1 MTSSAFLIFHV
12 VLSLIAIGA
21 GFVVVWGML
30 TGRRLDS
37 WNAYFLGTTIATSV
51 TGFGFPF
58 HGFKPPHYVGVL
70 SLIVLAI
77 ACLARYRFH
86 LEGSWRRVYIITA
99 LIALWFNVFV
109 GVVQSFLKIPA
120 LHALAPKGSEPPF
133 AIAQSAVLLI
143 FIAIGVLA
151 VRQRYSMPI
160 SST

>member
-30 TGRRLDS
+30 TGRRLDA

-77 ACLARYRFH
+77 ACVARYRFH

-151 VRQRYSMPI
+151 TRQRYSMPI

>member
-30 TGRRLDS
+30 TGRRLHG

-70 SLIVLAI
+70 SLIILAI
-77 ACLARYRFH
+77 ACVARYRFH
-86 LEGSWRRVYIITA
+86 LEGSSGRIYVITA
-99 LIALWFNVFV
+99 LMALYLNVFV
-109 GVVQSFLKIPA
+109 GVVQAFLKVPS

-143 FIAIGVLA
+143 FVALGVLA
-151 VRQRYSMPI
+151 TRPRYSIPI